1 MKTEKKKIKKG
12 IFLAPLE
19 EVNDICFRILCKK
32 AGAKITWTQL
42 TSPLSPKE
50 QILDDKP
57 ILQIFGKETNG
68 IEKFM
73 KKYDSKVSGWDFNLG
88 CPAKNAKKFGY
99 GAYLENISIIERILK
114 KMRKNT
120 KKDLFV
126 KIRKSKNSF
135 KILEI
140 ANKYCDAITIHPRT
154 ISQGY
159 SGEPDVDFAIKLKK
173 ESKIPVIYSG
183 DVDGKNYAKLLE
195 IFDGIMIGRKAIGN
209 PNIFSKIKKSK
220 KEFYFKD
227 YLKLEKKYPMS
238 FKQIKFQAMNFT
250 KGMKNSRKL
259 RNEIVFSKTR
269 EELFKKIGIKCKEK

>member
-1 MKTEKKKIKKG
+1 MRTEKKKIRGKV
-12 IFLAPLE
+12 FLAPLE
-19 EVNDICFRILCKK
+19 EVNDICFRILCKR
-32 AGAKITWTQL
+32 AGADLVWTEL
-42 TSPLSPKE
+42 TSPLSPKK

-57 ILQIFGKETNG
+57 VLQIFGKETKG

-88 CPAKNAKKFGY
+88 CPAKTAKKFGY
-99 GAYLENISIIERILK
+99 GAYLEDPSIIEKILK

-120 KKDLFV
+120 KKNLFV

-140 ANKYCDAITIHPRT
+140 ANKYCNAITIHPRT

-159 SGEPDVDFAIKLKK
+159 SGEPDVEFAIKLKK

-183 DVDGKNYAKLLE
+183 NVNEKNYSKFLE
-195 IFDGIMIGRKAIGN
+195 KFDAVMIGRGAIGN
-209 PNIFSKIKKSK
+209 PSIFSKIKKTK
-220 KEFYFKD
+220 KEFSFED
-227 YLKLEKKYPMS
+227 YLKLEKKYPMQ

-250 KGMKNSRKL
+250 KGRKNSRKL

-269 EELFKKIGIKCKEK
+269 EELFEKGGIGIK

>member
-19 EVNDICFRILCKK
+19 EVNDICFRILCKR
-32 AGAKITWTQL
+32 AGANLTWTQL

-57 ILQIFGKETNG
+57 VLQIFGKETKG

-88 CPAKNAKKFGY
+88 CPAKTAKKFGY
-99 GAYLENISIIERILK
+99 GAYLEDLSLIEKILK

-120 KKDLFV
+120 KKNLFV

-135 KILEI
+135 KVLEI

-173 ESKIPVIYSG
+173 KSKIPVVYSG
-183 DVDGKNYAKLLE
+183 NVDEKNYSKFLE
-195 IFDGIMIGRKAIGN
+195 NFDAVMIGRKSVGN
-209 PNIFSKIKKSK
+209 PNIFSKINKSK
-220 KEFYFKD
+220 KEFLFED
-227 YLKLEKKYPMS
+227 YLKLEKKYPMQ

-250 KGMKNSRKL
+250 KGMKNSRRL

-269 EELFKKIGIKCKEK
+269 EELFEKIGIKIK